1 MAEKMWAGRTSG
13 AVSAV
18 ADDFNSSIS
27 FDKKMY
33 RQDIRGSMEHALM
46 LSARGIITEG
56 EYREIVA
63 GLSSIL
69 EDIESGALQFDESA
83 EDIHMFIEAELT
95 KRIGDAGKKLHT
107 ARSRND
113 QVALDLR
120 LYMRDE
126 VAVIR
131 EELIALIGAIKGQAE
146 ANTDAIMPGYTHL
159 QRAQP
164 ITFAQ
169 HLLAYAMMFMRDVT
183 RLDDAIKRMNYSPLG
198 SCALAGTTYPTDR
211 MMVAQGLGFDGITEN
226 SIDGVSDRDYCVELE
241 AAFALIMMHLS
252 RFSEEIILWSSW
264 EFKFVELDDAYTTGS
279 SIMPQKKNPDM
290 AELVRGKTGRVYG
303 DLMATLTVL
312 KGLPLAYNKDMQEDK
327 EAIFDAVETV
337 GKCLE
342 VFVPMIETMKPLR
355 ENMYNASR
363 RGFINA
369 SDLADYLAKKGIPFR
384 SAYKTVGTIV
394 AECIRK
400 GITLDEMK
408 LEEYKAYSDA
418 FDADLYEDISL
429 ETCVRKRISA
439 GGTGYESVKHQ
450 IEIVSAFLRE
460 NSKEIK

>member
-1 MAEKMWAGRTSG
+1 MEKMWAGRTDG

-18 ADDFNSSIS
+18 ADDFNSSIH

-46 LSARGIITEG
+46 LSAKGIISKAD
-56 EYREIVA
+56 YDEIVA

-69 EDIESGALQFDESA
+69 ADLDSGVLPFDESA
-83 EDIHMFIEAELT
+83 EDIHMFVEAELT
-95 KRIGDAGKKLHT
+95 KRIGDAGKRLHT

-131 EELIALIGAIKGQAE
+131 EELLALIEVVKNKAAE
-146 ANTDAIMPGYTHL
+146 NTDAIMPGYTHL

-183 RLDDAIKRMNYSPLG
+183 RLDDAVKRMNYSPLG

-211 MMVAQGLGFDGITEN
+211 RMVAKGLGFDGITEN

-342 VFVPMIETMKPLR
+342 VFIPMIETMKPLK

-369 SDLADYLAKKGIPFR
+369 TDLADYLAKKGMPFR
-384 SAYKTVGTIV
+384 SAYKIVGSIV
-394 AECIRK
+394 AECIGK
-400 GITLDEMK
+400 GISLDEMP
-408 LEEYKAYSDA
+408 LDDYKKHSEV
-418 FDADLYEDISL
+418 FDSDLYEEISL
-429 ETCVRKRISA
+429 QTCIKKRISA
-439 GGTGYESVKHQ
+439 GSTGYESVAEQ
-450 IEIVSAFLRE
+450 IKLTEKFLAE
-460 NSKEIK
+460 KK